1 MKNILLKSKV
11 QVIYFK
17 SNQDELGISYATSE
31 KRITIEE
38 ADGILKDRDIEFD
51 EILKVK
57 YEDIELEIPLYDL
70 QSYIKN

>member
-17 SNQDELGISYATSE
+17 SNKDELGISYATSE

-38 ADGILKDRDIEFD
+38 ADNILKDREIDFD

-57 YEDIELEIPLYDL
+57 YEDIELDIPLYDL
-70 QSYIKN
+70 NSYIRK